1 MFYRPE
7 FCCCCGEKV
16 ERIDWKPWTSR
27 RFCQLCET
35 KHPLSELIQK
45 AVPFLGI
52 VGVIIGLASFW
63 PTSQQPVSPVTKRT
77 LAAEKNTKTMQA
89 SPTFKKT
96 DSSNIQSQPNSRIE
110 NPNNSAEVSASN
122 MPKTA
127 VAERP
132 EPIYFCG
139 AETKK
144 GTPCTRKV
152 KGNIR
157 CWQHQ
162 GMPAMLPPSK
172 LVVSN

>member
-16 ERIDWKPWTSR
+16 ERVDWKPWTSR

-35 KHPLSELIQK
+35 KHPLSEFVQK

-52 VGVIIGLASFW
+52 AGVILGFASFW
-63 PTSQQPVSPVTKRT
+63 STSQTPVSPVTKRA
-77 LAAEKNTKTMQA
+77 LAAETNAQPSQR
-89 SPTFKKT
+89 SPTFKTT
-96 DSSNIQSQPNSRIE
+96 DSGNIQSQTSLRVE
-110 NPNNSAEVSASN
+110 NPNNTAAAPASKN
-122 MPKTA
+122 A
-127 VAERP
+127 VAERFD
-132 EPIYFCG
+132 PIYFCG

>member
-35 KHPLSELIQK
+35 KHPWSELIQK
-45 AVPFLGI
+45 ALPFLGI
-52 VGVIIGLASFW
+52 VGVITGLASFW
-63 PTSQQPVSPVTKRT
+63 PTSQQPVSPVTKRA
-77 LAAEKNTKTMQA
+77 LAAEKNAQPMQA
-89 SPTFKKT
+89 SPTFKT
-96 DSSNIQSQPNSRIE
+96 TESGNIQSQPNSRIE
-110 NPNNSAEVSASN
+110 NPNNLAAVSASN

-132 EPIYFCG
+132 EPVYFCG